1 MAVPI
6 QVIRLGVIG
15 AVIGSFIA
23 FKYVASGM
31 VDDKISAAMSKAGI
45 PASAFSYD
53 NSSVDLL
60 GLNVHLE
67 DVKITLP
74 GQEPVKIEE
83 ITLNDFDSKH
93 NIPEF
98 LDVDIDGIEAK
109 KSFNS
114 LGFGDIFAGMDDVN
128 MNLAL
133 KYEFD
138 ADDKVLDIKKISESV
153 DDLGEISFS
162 TELHN
167 VGSLE
172 SFAQQMMRN
181 PYSVAIGK
189 SELEYKDDSLVERL
203 IAYNA
208 KHVGVSADKFK
219 AQLLE
224 KLNKKLQKAEKKEN
238 ADAEQKYLS
247 ALIDLIDNP
256 DEFTISID
264 PQKPVSLQEMKYGS
278 MDKNLKKLNLEID

>member
-114 LGFGDIFAGMDDVN
+114 LGFGDIFAGMDEVN